1 MKTKATSEQLQAAR
15 DRYQCCDINIDDD
28 AEVSEAA
35 GEGYWVQAWVWVGGD
50 EE

>member
-1 MKTKATSEQLQAAR
+1 MKKKASIEQVHEAR
-15 DRYQCCDINIDDD
+15 QQYQCCDINIDDD